1 MPKDDV
7 TALEHISNL
16 TDKMTDV
23 VKDSRVKPAKLVRA
37 IHKLFSHLFKGLFRD
52 NPPDSP
58 KLAIAKLIRSNL
70 LERIEHLPE
79 TQEDK
84 GTEQE
89 S

>member
-1 MPKDDV
+1 
-7 TALEHISNL
+7 
-16 TDKMTDV
+16 MTDV
-23 VKDSRVKPAKLVRA
+23 VKDSGVKPAKLVRP
-37 IHKLFSHLFKGLFRD
+37 INKLFSHLFKGLFRD

-70 LERIEHLPE
+70 LDRIEHLSE
-79 TQEDK
+79 TEEDK